1 MGKAIDYTTYDDVY
15 KAVTAFKVNMSNN
28 EYNQG
33 EIYPFFI
40 SANVEGGDRHNAQML
55 AKYKDRIFY
64 MGH

>member
-1 MGKAIDYTTYDDVY
+1 MLNAIVVRTVEMLVQKGFTPPV
-15 KAVTAFKVNMSNN
+15 FM
-28 EYNQG
+28 
-33 EIYPFFI
+33 